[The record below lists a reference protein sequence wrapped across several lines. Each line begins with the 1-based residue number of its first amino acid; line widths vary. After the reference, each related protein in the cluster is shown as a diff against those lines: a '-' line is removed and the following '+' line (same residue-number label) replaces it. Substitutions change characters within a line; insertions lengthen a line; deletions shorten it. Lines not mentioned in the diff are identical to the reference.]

1 MRPRARGCAR
11 GRVGLVLSRA
21 PARPITFLLRLSAS
35 PLPAAL
41 VCSAKMSVSY
51 SGMGSN
57 MDNTINVGNSGPSS
71 MGFTVRLFGFC
82 PSGGGVQS
90 SVS

>member
-1 MRPRARGCAR
+1 
-11 GRVGLVLSRA
+11 
-21 PARPITFLLRLSAS
+21 
-35 PLPAAL
+35 
-41 VCSAKMSVSY
+41 MSVSY